1 MDFDGW
7 PLHFGT
13 DPKADGR
20 AATSPHQ
27 MDADMPVDLSRVNKN
42 TAMGATV
49 RANGTGFRTW
59 APNAKQVY
67 VVTGSALAAHHE
79 PSWRP
84 APEHGLTPLG
94 DGSWGGFLAGV
105 GDGEPYMFFVEGI
118 GSAGWKRDAYA
129 RELSLSP
136 AFPDSTCIVRDPQNY
151 SWRDETWQPPKFNDL
166 IIYQLH
172 VGTWWAQDETGR
184 DVRKLRG
191 GTFLDVVEKLEHLQ
205 HLGVN
210 AIQLL
215 PIQEF
220 ETAFS
225 MGYNGVDYFSPEGA
239 YAVAPEQLGWRLAR
253 INRMLERFGKQ
264 PLTAPELAHCTNQ
277 LKCLVD
283 LCHLHGIAVI
293 FDLVYNHAGG
303 GFDDRSIWFY
313 DRQPSDDQNNSLF
326 FTDHG
331 WAGGQVFAY
340 WNDWVA
346 QFLID
351 NACFFLTEFRIDG
364 IRYDEVRVIENN
376 GGRPFCQRLTNAVR
390 ATNPAA
396 IQIAEYWNED
406 RASALR
412 PPPRGLGFDAE
423 LGDSLRDALRD
434 LLRQASAGASA
445 TLDLSEVA
453 NALVVPAAIPEA
465 WRLVQCLENQDLTFA
480 SHSDAARVAMLA
492 DSLDRTS
499 WYARSRSRT
508 VTGLLLAAPGIPAL
522 FMGQE
527 LLEDKNWSDN
537 RQTDGLTGW
546 DALDGADTSRRDFL
560 RFVTDMIELRRS
572 QPALRG
578 SGARVSRAEDFERVI
593 VLHRWIEGEGRDVV
607 VIANL
612 AEQPKQAYAIG
623 LPFAG
628 DWSELLNSDVYDN
641 FPNPAPVGNGGHVRA
656 WGEPLDGFSARAA
669 VALPANGVI
678 VLAPS
683 RAH

>member
-1 MDFDGW
+1 MGERR
-7 PLHFGT
+7 LL
-13 DPKADGR
+13 R
-20 AATSPHQ
+20 NEV
-27 MDADMPVDLSRVNKN
+27 DADMPVDLSRVNKN

-59 APNAKQVY
+59 APNARQVY
-67 VVTGSALAAHHE
+67 VVTGGALAAHHE

-84 APEHGLTPLG
+84 APEDGLTPLG
-94 DGSWGGFLAGV
+94 DGSWGGFLAEV
-105 GDGEPYMFFVEGI
+105 GDGEPYMFFVEGT
-118 GSAGWKRDAYA
+118 GSGGWKRDAYA

-136 AFPDSTCIVRDPQNY
+136 AFPDSTCIVRDPQSY
-151 SWRDETWQPPKFNDL
+151 SWRDQTWQPPKFNDL

-191 GTFLDVVEKLEHLQ
+191 GTFLDVIEKLEHLQ
-205 HLGVN
+205 NLGVN

-215 PIQEF
+215 PVQEF

-239 YAVAPEQLGWRLAR
+239 YAVAPEQLGWRLAN
-253 INRMLERFGKQ
+253 INRMLERFGKP
-264 PLTAPELAHCTNQ
+264 PLTLPELVHCTNQ

-313 DRQPSDDQNNSLF
+313 DRQPSDNQNNSLF

-376 GGRPFCQRLTNAVR
+376 GGRTFCQRLTDTVR

-412 PPPRGLGFDAE
+412 PPPDGLGFDAE
-423 LGDSLRDALRD
+423 LGDRLRDALRD

-445 TLDLSEVA
+445 MLDLSEVA
-453 NALVVPAAIPEA
+453 NALPAAIPEA

-480 SHSDAARVAMLA
+480 SHSDAARVPMLA
-492 DSLDRTS
+492 DSLHRTS

-527 LLEDKNWSDN
+527 LLEDKNWSDD
-537 RQTDGLTGW
+537 RQVDGLIGW
-546 DALDGADTSRRDFL
+546 DALDGADTARRDFL
-560 RFVTDMIELRRS
+560 RFVTDMIALRRS

-578 SGARVSRAEDFERVI
+578 SSARVSRAEDFERVI
-593 VLHRWIEGEGRDVV
+593 VLHRWIEQEGRDVV

-628 DWSELLNSDVYDN
+628 DWFELLNSDVYDN
-641 FPNPAPVGNGGHVRA
+641 FPNPAPVGNGGYVGARS
-656 WGEPLDGFSARAA
+656 EPLDGFAASAA
-669 VALPANGVI
+669 VTLPANGVI
-678 VLAPS
+678 VLARS
-683 RAH
+683 SAR

>member
-1 MDFDGW
+1 M
-7 PLHFGT
+7 
-13 DPKADGR
+13 A
-20 AATSPHQ
+20 
-27 MDADMPVDLSRVNKN
+27 VDLSRVNKN
-42 TAMGATV
+42 SAMGATV
-49 RANGTGFRTW
+49 RSDGTGFRTW
-59 APNAKQVY
+59 APNAKTVS
-67 VVTGSALAAHHE
+67 VVAGSALAVINE

-84 APEHGLTPLG
+84 APEDHLAALG

-105 GDGEPYMFFVEGI
+105 SHGDPYMFFVEGV
-118 GSAGWKRDAYA
+118 GSAGWKRDPYA
-129 RELSLSP
+129 RELTLSP
-136 AFPDSTCIVRDPQNY
+136 AFPDSHCVVRVPESY
-151 SWRDETWQPPKFNDL
+151 AWRAEGWQSPRFNDL

-191 GTFLDVVEKLEHLQ
+191 GTFLDVIEKLEHLQ
-205 HLGVN
+205 SLGVN

-239 YAVAPEQLGWRLAR
+239 YSVSPKQLRWRLAS
-253 INRMLERFGKQ
+253 INRRLERFGKE
-264 PLTAPELAHCTNQ
+264 PLAAPELAHGADQ

-313 DRQPSDDQNNSLF
+313 DRQRPDNQNNSLF

-331 WAGGQVFAY
+331 WAGGQIFAY
-340 WNDWVA
+340 WNDWVS

-351 NACFFLTEFRIDG
+351 NARFFLTEFRIDG
-364 IRYDEVRVIENN
+364 IRYDEVRVIEND
-376 GGRPFCQRLTNAVR
+376 GGRRFCQHLTDTVR

-406 RASALR
+406 RASALH
-412 PPPRGLGFDAE
+412 PPPEGLGFDAE
-423 LGDSLRDALRD
+423 LGDGLRDALRD
-434 LLRQASAGASA
+434 LLQQTSAGASA
-445 TLDLSEVA
+445 TLDLAAVA
-453 NALVVPAAIPEA
+453 NALVVPAAIPEG
-465 WRLVQCLENQDLTFA
+465 WRLVQCLENQDATFA

-492 DSLDRTS
+492 DLSDRTS

-508 VTGLLLAAPGIPAL
+508 ATGLLLAAPGIPAL

-527 LLEDKNWSDN
+527 FLEDNNWSDN
-537 RQTDGLTGW
+537 RLVDGLISW
-546 DALDGADTSRRDFL
+546 EALDGAGSARRDFL
-560 RFVTDMIELRRS
+560 KFVADVIQLRRS
-572 QPALRG
+572 RPALRG
-578 SGARVSRAEDFERVI
+578 SSARISRARNYDRVI

-612 AEQPKQAYAIG
+612 AEQPKRDYAIG

-628 DWSELLNSDVYDN
+628 DWLELLNSDVYDN
-641 FPNPAPVGNGGHVRA
+641 FPNAAPVGNGGRVRC
-656 WGEPLDGFSARAA
+656 WSQPLDGFSARAA
-669 VALPANGVI
+669 VTLPANGII
-678 VLAPS
+678 VLVPS
-683 RAH
+683 TAH

>member
-1 MDFDGW
+1 
-7 PLHFGT
+7 
-13 DPKADGR
+13 
-20 AATSPHQ
+20 
-27 MDADMPVDLSRVNKN
+27 MPVDLSRVNKN
-42 TAMGATV
+42 SAMGATV

-59 APNAKQVY
+59 APNAKKVF
-67 VVTGSALAAHHE
+67 VVSGSALAASQE

-84 APEHGLTPLG
+84 AAEDGLTPLG

-118 GSAGWKRDAYA
+118 GSAGWKRDPYA

-136 AFPDSTCIVRDPQNY
+136 AFPDSTCVVRDPQNY
-151 SWRDETWQPPKFNDL
+151 SWRAETWQPPEFNDL

-172 VGTWWAQDETGR
+172 VGTWWAQDATGQ

-205 HLGVN
+205 NLGVN

-215 PIQEF
+215 PVQEF

-239 YAVAPEQLGWRLAR
+239 YAVAPEQLGWRLVNV
-253 INRMLERFGKQ
+253 NRMLGRFGKP
-264 PLTAPELAHCTNQ
+264 PLTADELSHVVNQ
-277 LKCLVD
+277 LKCLID

-313 DRQPSDDQNNSLF
+313 DRQKTDNQNNSLF

-331 WAGGQVFAY
+331 WAGGQIFAY
-340 WNDWVA
+340 WNDWVCR
-346 QFLID
+346 FLID
-351 NACFFLTEFRIDG
+351 NARFFLTEFRIDG

-376 GGRPFCQRLTNAVR
+376 GGRLFCQQLTDAVR
-390 ATNPAA
+390 ATNPAV

-406 RASALR
+406 RPSAVHR
-412 PPPRGLGFDAE
+412 SPQGLGFDAE
-423 LGDSLRDALRD
+423 LGDGLRDALRD
-434 LLRQASAGASA
+434 LLGQASVGASA
-445 TLDLSEVA
+445 ALDLSAVA
-453 NALVVPAAIPEA
+453 RTLVVPAAFAEA
-465 WRLVQCLENQDLTFA
+465 WRLVQCLENQDKTHV
-480 SHSDAARVAMLA
+480 SHEDAARVPMLA

-522 FMGQE
+522 FMGE
-527 LLEDKNWSDN
+527 EFLEDKKWSDD
-537 RQTDGLTGW
+537 RQVDGLIGW
-546 DALDGADTSRRDFL
+546 DALDGANSARRDFL
-560 RFVTDMIELRRS
+560 KFFSDLIRLRRA

-578 SGARVSRAEDFERVI
+578 SSARVSRAKNFERVI
-593 VLHRWIEGEGRDVV
+593 VLHRWIEGAGRDVV
-607 VIANL
+607 VVANL

-628 DWSELLNSDVYDN
+628 EWSELLNSDVYDN

-656 WGEPLDGFSARAA
+656 WSEPLDGFSASAT
-669 VALPANGVI
+669 VSLPANGVI

-683 RAH
+683 TAD